1 MTTAAELMNRITA
14 ELSTGLA
21 AAGRGRGHPTLVA
34 VAHGSRDPA
43 AARSVRALL
52 AAVRAQRPGLR
63 VRLGHVE
70 LDEPLLPDTL
80 STLTGEAVLVPLL
93 YARGHHVTR
102 DIPDAVRAAAAHG
115 RATHAEG
122 PARPAAHGPGTRAAG
137 IRGSAAPADP
147 APPRGRPGPGQD
159 PVLAARI
166 AAPLG
171 PHPLLA
177 AALAG
182 RLAEAGWRGDG
193 VVLAAAG
200 SRAAPAGGG
209 PPPPP
214 PPRAPPPRGARR
226 PPGPPPRG
234 GGGRGPGG
242 GGGGGGGAPPRG
254 GGGPP
259 GGAPPPAATAALLA
273 ARLGVPVL
281 PAYASAAA
289 PTVAEAARTLAAR
302 GCRRIGVACCFTAPG
317 LFAARTAAGARALGL
332 TVAAPLGPHPA
343 LARLV
348 LHRYD
353 EALAAF
359 RTPAGTPAG
368 TATGTQSRAVPDPDL
383 LLGLQR

>member
-1 MTTAAELMNRITA
+1 MTTAAELMSRITA

-21 AAGRGRGHPTLVA
+21 AAGRGRGRPTLVA

-43 AARSVRALL
+43 AARTVRALL

-70 LDEPLLPDTL
+70 LNEPLLRDTL

-93 YARGHHVTR
+93 FARGHHVTR
-102 DIPDAVRAAAAHG
+102 DIPETLRAAAEHG
-115 RATHAEG
+115 RGTHAES
-122 PARPAAHGPGTRAAG
+122 PAHPAAHGPGTRTAG
-137 IRGSAAPADP
+137 TRGSGIPGSGTPARADP
-147 APPRGRPGPGQD
+147 TTPQGPTAGGRPGPRA
-159 PVLAARI
+159 PALAARV

-200 SRAAPAGGG
+200 SRAAPA
-209 PPPPP
+209 
-214 PPRAPPPRGARR
+214 AADT
-226 PPGPPPRG
+226 
-234 GGGRGPGG
+234 
-242 GGGGGGGAPPRG
+242 
-254 GGGPP
+254 
-259 GGAPPPAATAALLA
+259 AATAALLA
-273 ARLGVPVL
+273 GRLGVPVL

-289 PTVAEAARTLAAR
+289 PTVAEAARALAAR

-317 LFAARTAAGARALGL
+317 LFAHRTAADARALGL
-332 TVAAPLGPHPA
+332 TFAAPLGAHPA

-353 EALAAF
+353 EELACAGT
-359 RTPAGTPAG
+359 RAGAPATPA
-368 TATGTQSRAVPDPDL
+368 ATVRAAA
-383 LLGLQR
+383 